1 MDKGKSMIELM
12 RDEIIE
18 RLDDLFYGP
27 FYQEAPAYYT
37 TNN

>member
-1 MDKGKSMIELM
+1 MDKGRSMIDLI

-27 FYQEAPAYYT
+27 FYPDTPDYYT